1 MQGLNF
7 SSKLDWRSYIISIV
21 KTVSKKTG
29 ALICAMKFLSPYT
42 HMWNT
47 VVMSGL
53 VVPFATWN
61 CEISYKNGYAGLL
74 VPSLVAS
81 LEPLTD
87 RQNVVSLSLFYR
99 Y

>member
-1 MQGLNF
+1 
-7 SSKLDWRSYIISIV
+7 
-21 KTVSKKTG
+21 
-29 ALICAMKFLSPYT
+29 
-42 HMWNT
+42 MWNT

-53 VVPFATWN
+53 VVLFATWN
-61 CEISYKNGYAGLL
+61 CEISYKNGYAGRL